1 MDTLDKVDFYKIV
14 PELIT
19 QMEMEMD
26 TSGCD
31 NINIDKLYEKL
42 IDIILD
48 KTITGFGSTFTIK
61 AAKALISTKKE
72 YIIGLIEEQKPNI
85 INKCRSKTYEKNKE
99 IVYIV
104 INSILAK
111 YKESKYNKPNY
122 KNNKMSNLSK
132 RWEEYNRKNPVN
144 PSGGKHRKTL
154 NRKKTLKRKKS
165 SLYKSRRRL

>member
-19 QMEMEMD
+19 EM
-26 TSGCD
+26 GKLKCD
-31 NINIDKLYEKL
+31 DIKIDVLYDSIVVK
-42 IDIILD
+42 IL
-48 KTITGFGSTFTIK
+48 KTIITGFGSTITIIAAK
-61 AAKALISTKKE
+61 AAISPKKDNIIALISTKKN
-72 YIIGLIEEQKPNI
+72 NI
-85 INKCRSKTYEKNKE
+85 VNKCKFKTYEKNKE

-104 INSILAK
+104 INSILDK
-111 YKESKYNKPNY
+111 YKDPKYNNS
-122 KNNKMSNLSK
+122 KMSKLLIK
-132 RWEEYNRKNPVN
+132 WETYKMKYPVN

>member
-19 QMEMEMD
+19 EM
-26 TSGCD
+26 GKLKCD
-31 NINIDKLYEKL
+31 DIKIDVLYDSIVDK
-42 IDIILD
+42 IL
-48 KTITGFGSTFTIK
+48 KTIITGFGSTITIIAAK
-61 AAKALISTKKE
+61 AAISPKKDNIIALISTKKN
-72 YIIGLIEEQKPNI
+72 NI
-85 INKCRSKTYEKNKE
+85 VNKCKFKTYEKNKE

-111 YKESKYNKPNY
+111 YKEPKYNKPNY

-132 RWEEYNRKNPVN
+132 RWEEYKRKNPVN

>member
-1 MDTLDKVDFYKIV
+1 
-14 PELIT
+14 
-19 QMEMEMD
+19 MD

-104 INSILAK
+104 INSILD
-111 YKESKYNKPNY
+111 KYNDHKY
-122 KNNKMSNLSK
+122 NNSKMSKLLIK
-132 RWEEYNRKNPVN
+132 WETYKMKYPVN
-144 PSGGKHRKTL
+144 SPSGGKHRKTL